1 MSGNVSWWP
10 SRAGRSCEGVIRSYV
25 LLLAALASLISRV
38 PYRAVVGGAPV
49 SPDALALDD
58 DTIVG
63 PAHYTRDYAPVLP
76 DGTVQAVIE
85 IPTGTTAK
93 FEVDDDDGWLHW
105 RRDRDTGE
113 RREIDYLPFVVNYG
127 MVPRTLAPDGDP
139 LDIVVLARG
148 IERGRVVRTRVIG
161 VLGMSD
167 GPGDDGNDIRDDKL
181 IAVPLDD
188 DLRNGFSDLT
198 DLPELDGRYVSL
210 CNILWTWFSS
220 YWGEGATHVLG
231 WGDAAEAMDILD
243 AARRAFTQPEATVA
257 RTRSRAASALRRQ
270 AALPF
275 AVRVRS
281 PLPRLPARSRD

>member
-1 MSGNVSWWP
+1 M
-10 SRAGRSCEGVIRSYV
+10 IRSYV
-25 LLLAALASLISRV
+25 LLLAALSCLISRA

-49 SPDALALDD
+49 SPDALALDE
-58 DTIVG
+58 DTVVG
-63 PAHYTRDYAPVLP
+63 PRHYTRDYVAVLP
-76 DGTVQAVIE
+76 DGSVHAVIE
-85 IPTGTTAK
+85 IPSGTTAK

-105 RRDRDTGE
+105 RRDRDTGG

-139 LDIVVLARG
+139 LDILVLGRG

-167 GPGDDGNDIRDDKL
+167 GPDDEGNDIRDDKL
-181 IAVPLDD
+181 IAVPLDA
-188 DLRNGFSDLT
+188 DLRNGFSDLH
-198 DLPELDGRYVSL
+198 DLDELDRRYVSL
-210 CNILWTWFSS
+210 CGILWDWFSS
-220 YWGEGATHVLG
+220 YWGEGATHVVG
-231 WGDAAEAMDILD
+231 WGNAREAAQILD
-243 AARRAFTQPEATVA
+243 AARRAFRAPEAAVA

-281 PLPRLPARSRD
+281 RLPHLRARGRD